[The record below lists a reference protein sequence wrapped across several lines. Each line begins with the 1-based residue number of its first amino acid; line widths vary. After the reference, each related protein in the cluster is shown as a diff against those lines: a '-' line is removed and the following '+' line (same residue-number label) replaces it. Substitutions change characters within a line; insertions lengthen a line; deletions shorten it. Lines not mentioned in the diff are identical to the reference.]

1 MIKKILIGTL
11 CLSTLMNV
19 AVAQTQNT
27 TPAASGSVL
36 PTESTSSD
44 WAHKS
49 ESRKVMNH
57 YVKLVHEVYSDL
69 NKSVSQLKSD
79 IKLFTENPNSA
90 QLEIAKLSWKKAR
103 IIYSLSESFRFY
115 GGPIDEAK
123 NGVEGLVNTWPIDE
137 SYLDYVKGSP
147 TSGIIQNTK
156 LYPEINSSL
165 LLEMN
170 EKGGEKNIS
179 TGFHAIEFLLWGQ
192 DFNLQSPGNRPVSD
206 YLATLNPIAKRRAAA
221 LNALADLLETHL
233 LPLEKQWDSLNESSF
248 ATQFLKLPEQ
258 QGIQKILT
266 GMAMLSMD
274 EMAGERMTVA
284 LIKRDTENE
293 QDCFSDFS
301 IQDLTA
307 NMQGILNIWTGQ
319 YGALSGPGVSTLA
332 KSLDATF
339 TNRTELALNQSLT
352 KLTDLK
358 APFDFIIQSP
368 KKSPLQKQAFDVIN
382 SLENQAKML
391 SKIARLSG
399 VRINVSE
406 K

>member
-1 MIKKILIGTL
+1 MISTTLIVTFSSL
-11 CLSTLMNV
+11 TFFTVATAQAPSST
-19 AVAQTQNT
+19 
-27 TPAASGSVL
+27 PPASGAVL
-36 PTESTSSD
+36 PTETASFD

-57 YVKLVHEVYSDL
+57 YVKMVHQVYSDL
-69 NKSVSQLKSD
+69 NKSVSLLKTD
-79 IKLFTENPNSA
+79 IKLFTENPNPA

-115 GGPIDEAK
+115 GGPIDDAK

-137 SYLDYVKGSP
+137 SYLDYVKGTP
-147 TSGIIQNTK
+147 NSGIIQNTK
-156 LYPEINSSL
+156 LYPEINASV

-192 DFNLQSPGNRPVSD
+192 DFNPQFSGNRPVSD
-206 YLATLNPIAKRRAAA
+206 YFASSNPIAKRRSQA
-221 LNALADLLETHL
+221 LNTLAELLETHL
-233 LPLEKQWDSLNESSF
+233 LPLEKQWDTLNESSY

-301 IQDLTA
+301 MQDLTA

-319 YGALSGPGVSTLA
+319 YGTLSGPGVSTLA
-332 KSLDATF
+332 KSLDGDFAKK
-339 TNRTELALNQSLT
+339 TEFALNQSLT
-352 KLTDLK
+352 KLSNLK

-368 KKSPLQKQAFDVIN
+368 KNSPLQKQAFEVIN